1 MTTVPGSME
10 VIRVIGMKMRR
21 RGGTSTI
28 NPRTLGATC
37 PLCRVATASRTF
49 PTWSPAGSKTA
60 VPARRAIKTRFNVA
74 LIALRVPV
82 RVILMISRRGGER
95 ASRSP
100 IGGSDLIRL
109 AIGIIGI
116 GTSGPLIAWGAM
128 AVPVAIFWRNL
139 GGALITMPF
148 AIARGEWRRLSKS
161 SWGWSILAG
170 IFLALHFICFF
181 YSMRLTS
188 VASGTALTATQP
200 IFAALWLRF
209 KGRRVDYRVWL
220 GMAISMVGVLI
231 ITGVDSTL
239 STRSLVGDL
248 VALLGGALAAAYV
261 TAGSHVQKLVS
272 TTTYTTICYLF
283 CALTCLLV
291 IVPSGASLISYP
303 RFEWLLILGLIV
315 GAQLLG
321 HTMFNQ
327 VLVRVNPAVVSL
339 IVFFEVPV
347 GALLAA
353 WWLGQVPPAGII
365 PGIALLIFGSGL
377 VATRTSQLQGDK
389 SDAD

>member
-1 MTTVPGSME
+1 
-10 VIRVIGMKMRR
+10 
-21 RGGTSTI
+21 
-28 NPRTLGATC
+28 
-37 PLCRVATASRTF
+37 
-49 PTWSPAGSKTA
+49 
-60 VPARRAIKTRFNVA
+60 
-74 LIALRVPV
+74 
-82 RVILMISRRGGER
+82 
-95 ASRSP
+95 
-100 IGGSDLIRL
+100 
-109 AIGIIGI
+109 
-116 GTSGPLIAWGAM
+116 M

-161 SWGWSILAG
+161 SWGWSIIAG

-239 STRSLVGDL
+239 STRSLIGDL

>member
-1 MTTVPGSME
+1 MTSHDQ
-10 VIRVIGMKMRR
+10 
-21 RGGTSTI
+21 
-28 NPRTLGATC
+28 
-37 PLCRVATASRTF
+37 
-49 PTWSPAGSKTA
+49 SK
-60 VPARRAIKTRFNVA
+60 RA
-74 LIALRVPV
+74 P
-82 RVILMISRRGGER
+82 
-95 ASRSP
+95 RSP
-100 IGGSDLIRL
+100 ISGSDLLRL

-128 AVPVAIFWRNL
+128 AVPVAIFWRNF
-139 GGALITMPF
+139 GGAVITLPF
-148 AIARGEWRRLSKS
+148 AIMRGEWRRLSKS
-161 SWGWSILAG
+161 SWGWSIIAG
-170 IFLALHFICFF
+170 VFLALHFICFF

-200 IFAALWLRF
+200 IFAALWLRY
-209 KGRRVDYRVWL
+209 KGRRVDYRVWF
-220 GMAISMVGVLI
+220 GMGISMIGVVI

-239 STRSLVGDL
+239 STRSLIGDL

-261 TAGSHVQKLVS
+261 TAGSHVQRAVS
-272 TTTYTTICYLF
+272 TTTYTTICYLV

-291 IVPSGASLISYP
+291 VIPSGASLIDYP
-303 RFEWLLILGLIV
+303 RSEWLLILGLIV

-353 WWLGQVPPAGII
+353 WWLDQVPPAGII

-377 VATRTSQLQGDK
+377 VATRTSQLQGDH
-389 SDAD
+389 SNAD

>member
-1 MTTVPGSME
+1 MTSHDE
-10 VIRVIGMKMRR
+10 
-21 RGGTSTI
+21 
-28 NPRTLGATC
+28 
-37 PLCRVATASRTF
+37 
-49 PTWSPAGSKTA
+49 SK
-60 VPARRAIKTRFNVA
+60 RA
-74 LIALRVPV
+74 P
-82 RVILMISRRGGER
+82 
-95 ASRSP
+95 RSP
-100 IGGSDLIRL
+100 IGGTDLLRL

-139 GGALITMPF
+139 GGAIITLPF
-148 AIARGEWRRLSKS
+148 AIIRGEWRRLSKS

-200 IFAALWLRF
+200 IFAALWLRY

-220 GMAISMVGVLI
+220 GMGISMIGVVI

-239 STRSLVGDL
+239 SRQSLIGDL

-261 TAGSHVQKLVS
+261 TAGSHVQRVVS
-272 TTTYTTICYLF
+272 TTTYTTICYLV
-283 CALTCLLV
+283 CALTCLVVV
-291 IVPSGASLISYP
+291 IPSGASLIDYP

-353 WWLGQVPPAGII
+353 WWLNQVPPAGII

-377 VATRTSQLQGDK
+377 VATRTSQLQGEQ
-389 SDAD
+389 SDAH

>member
-1 MTTVPGSME
+1 
-10 VIRVIGMKMRR
+10 
-21 RGGTSTI
+21 
-28 NPRTLGATC
+28 
-37 PLCRVATASRTF
+37 
-49 PTWSPAGSKTA
+49 
-60 VPARRAIKTRFNVA
+60 
-74 LIALRVPV
+74 
-82 RVILMISRRGGER
+82 MISRSGGER

-100 IGGSDLIRL
+100 IGGADLIRL

-200 IFAALWLRF
+200 IFAALWLRS

-261 TAGSHVQKLVS
+261 TAGSHVQKVVS

-283 CALTCLLV
+283 CALTCLVV

-327 VLVRVNPAVVSL
+327 VLARVNPAVVSL
-339 IVFFEVPV
+339 IVFFEVPI
-347 GALLAA
+347 GAILAA

-377 VATRTSQLQGDK
+377 VATRTSQLQGNK

>member
-1 MTTVPGSME
+1 
-10 VIRVIGMKMRR
+10 
-21 RGGTSTI
+21 
-28 NPRTLGATC
+28 
-37 PLCRVATASRTF
+37 
-49 PTWSPAGSKTA
+49 
-60 VPARRAIKTRFNVA
+60 
-74 LIALRVPV
+74 
-82 RVILMISRRGGER
+82 MISRSGGER

-100 IGGSDLIRL
+100 IGGADLIRL

-161 SWGWSILAG
+161 SWSWSILAG

-261 TAGSHVQKLVS
+261 TAGSHVQKVVS